1 MGERERDC
9 RGVIKHFLLIKHV
22 GMVNMCLLVFLTGK
36 WSAGGGVEAVEAVS
50 AVAAGDVI
58 VGVFGCRERRAV
70 VHLFIS
76 SFEAEGRPCLHGN
89 SVSEGTEQ
97 HTSSH
102 RRHTLRCTGYHAM
115 FASLLG
121 MHQNDKFGLTP
132 IQVTN
137 WFNS

>member
-1 MGERERDC
+1 
-9 RGVIKHFLLIKHV
+9 
-22 GMVNMCLLVFLTGK
+22 MVNTRLLAFLTGK
-36 WSAGGGVEAVEAVS
+36 WCAGGGVEAVAAVS

-89 SVSEGTEQ
+89 SVSVGTAQ

-102 RRHTLRCTGYHAM
+102 RRHTLQCTGYHAM

-121 MHQNDKFGLTP
+121 VYQNDKFGLTP
-132 IQVTN
+132 IQVAN
-137 WFNS
+137 CFNG

>member
-1 MGERERDC
+1 MGERQRDC
-9 RGVIKHFLLIKHV
+9 RGAIKHFLLIKHV
-22 GMVNMCLLVFLTGK
+22 GMANTRLLAFLTGK
-36 WSAGGGVEAVEAVS
+36 WSAGGGVEAVAAVS

-102 RRHTLRCTGYHAM
+102 RRHTLQCTGYHAT
-115 FASLLG
+115 FASLPG
-121 MHQNDKFGLTP
+121 MHRNDKFALTLM
-132 IQVTN
+132 QVTKCYN
-137 WFNS
+137 G